1 MSTESFIDSVI
12 LGDNI
17 KAKTD
22 FNDLIYNKTQ
32 DQINSLKTDLANRI
46 FQNDAPEEMDFSDPK
61 PEIEGPQGSDEKVEE
76 LPVQEQYDLMHE
88 LQSASVNRNAELQL
102 ESGEIVPVDFKTA
115 EALIRYMSTLN
126 QQDQQYFLEDIT
138 QNERGLLK
146 GIEIAFHEVGE

>member
-61 PEIEGPQGSDEKVEE
+61 PEIAGPQGSDEKVKEV
-76 LPVQEQYDLMHE
+76 PVQEHYDLMHE
-88 LQSASVNRNAELQL
+88 LQSASVSRNAELQL

-115 EALIRYMSTLN
+115 EALIRYLSTLN
-126 QQDQQYFLEDIT
+126 PEDQQYFLEDIT

-146 GIEIAFHEVGE
+146 GIELAFHEVGE